1 MDPRFKHVV
10 GLIEKS
16 INNRQN
22 GQRSGMVI
30 FTDYLDTVEYITDGL
45 KAAWR
50 DLSLEN
56 KPYLVVQPI
65 TGVTDQAESAPYL
78 HDDGTHYAFTAL
90 QNEFH
95 VVIGTSAIE
104 QGVDMPWAGAII
116 HWDLHPNPRTL
127 EQRTWRLDRHNE
139 VHYATEFDVIY
150 FWTGF
155 DGLKEQLGRML
166 SRIELYD
173 QMLGRPTNA
182 KLWPGV
188 KRCRLYGRIQA
199 NQNRSFTTNQPNL
212 PRRGARP
219 CRSNQGLAEYQQINL
234 FRWVANHSQGDLDE
248 EAAGEG
254 QLRLK
259 NGANNVLQQIR
270 KLAMHAN
277 GHDREALAEFG
288 LSTNH
293 DLDKRHWLGVDG
305 FSTPN
310 DRPRV
315 RTVALNP
322 KGGFMSEMLRK
333 HPSTKA
339 LVTPSLT
346 GQTSMMFS
354 IDPVPLEGQS
364 HSMRSLSEITA
375 QYLRRHDNC
384 DLHHLADQ
392 TQVPR
397 P

>member
-1 MDPRFKHVV
+1 M
-10 GLIEKS
+10 
-16 INNRQN
+16 
-22 GQRSGMVI
+22 
-30 FTDYLDTVEYITDGL
+30 
-45 KAAWR
+45 
-50 DLSLEN
+50 
-56 KPYLVVQPI
+56 
-65 TGVTDQAESAPYL
+65 
-78 HDDGTHYAFTAL
+78 
-90 QNEFH
+90 
-95 VVIGTSAIE
+95 VIGTSAIE
-104 QGVDMPWAGAII
+104 QGVDMPWADAII

-182 KLWPGV
+182 KLWPGSEEMSV
-188 KRCRLYGRIQA
+188 VRTYTGESK
-199 NQNRSFTTNQPNL
+199 SFIHHESTELAETWRTTLQT
-212 PRRGARP
+212 
-219 CRSNQGLAEYQQINL
+219 NQGLAEYQQINL